1 MNDLNNQLL
10 ASQVAFLIKYVGMD
24 ANQAGKMAEE
34 MLEIVIKECKKD
46 GTYYLYKSLG
56 SAILDD
62 LPIEDEYSRMI
73 AESLKQT
80 LPWKRGA
87 GVTDDDIRWWLDMH
101 EIERR
106 LIGKTSE
113 VAEIALYTKL
123 TREDGMTPKDAVHVI
138 RKYHPQYSHKEEN
151 EFMTGENRPLPP
163 ELRDRVNKYILRRT
177 SLDHR
182 QYESDLADSSSF
194 NALVRKEIRN
204 KNL

>member
-1 MNDLNNQLL
+1 MNDINNQLL
-10 ASQVAFLIKYVGMD
+10 EVQTDFLIKHVGFD
-24 ANQAGKMAEE
+24 AMQARKTAEE
-34 MLEIVIKECKKD
+34 MLASVIEECKKD
-46 GTYYLYKSLG
+46 GMYYLYKNLG

-80 LPWKRGA
+80 LPWKRET

-106 LIGKTSE
+106 LMGKTSE
-113 VAEIALYTKL
+113 IAEIALYTKL

-151 EFMTGENRPLPP
+151 EFMTGEDRPLPP

-177 SLDHR
+177 SLDYR